1 MWFRPGSSSGEDRFR
16 VSSFRSRIR
25 GRKPSSSTGAAADQ
39 QQSPVKS
46 NGGKQSTTTFHV
58 DQENNNELSN
68 EKSATAAVGDTS
80 STSAGTDSIN
90 DSSLEIPPL
99 ADGGDD
105 ANRMI
110 GECGAKTTD
119 NEKEER
125 DNVEK
130 CADVGEG
137 DEWEEEIKD
146 QVILT
151 DPKYKANRIEKSSS
165 RSKVVNTRK
174 ISAPPV
180 MEGQKATTAAS
191 GSGGAAAGPK
201 KNVRSHSHLNLNSL
215 LKYKCLLYASAEKK
229 LTTEDFDKMRKK
241 SLSEV
246 AKAAQP
252 NSDAANSVK
261 LIRHEFIDEVDHA
274 NCDSASRG
282 RAKMSLSD
290 KVAAKLTESKKK
302 RSKSKARKRRGSR
315 RSSVNS
321 SSCNSSAVNIP
332 LVLADKLKEEKESAA
347 MLGW

>member
-25 GRKPSSSTGAAADQ
+25 GRKPSSSTGADQ

-58 DQENNNELSN
+58 DQENNNESI
-68 EKSATAAVGDTS
+68 EVAAAAVGDTS
-80 STSAGTDSIN
+80 ATSAGTVTSSIN
-90 DSSLEIPPL
+90 DSSTEIPSL
-99 ADGGDD
+99 VDGT
-105 ANRMI
+105 NQMI
-110 GECGAKTTD
+110 GDCCAKTED
-119 NEKEER
+119 G
-125 DNVEK
+125 DNVKK
-130 CADVGEG
+130 CANIGEG
-137 DEWEEEIKD
+137 EEWEEEIKD

-151 DPKYKANRIEKSSS
+151 DPKYKSNRIERSSS
-165 RSKVVNTRK
+165 RTKVVNSRK

-180 MEGQKATTAAS
+180 MEGQKATLTSAAS
-191 GSGGAAAGPK
+191 GSAAAAGGPK

-215 LKYKCLLYASAEKK
+215 LKYKSLLYASAEKK

-252 NSDAANSVK
+252 NSDTANSVK

-290 KVAAKLTESKKK
+290 KVAAKLAESKKK

-347 MLGW
+347 AVMLGW